1 VRGLLAG
8 RPRLLVAAPVALLVV
23 IVGMA
28 LYLLTPRTTGV
39 DGDWSAKAMDGRVV
53 ASRALVSGDHTALD
67 LRSGKTVTLGSV
79 TGGTPFVADDRLIIA
94 SGGRL
99 DSARLDATA
108 RWTWHSPA
116 GTTATPLAAARGS
129 TVVLVC
135 PSMGVCQLVGLNGQ
149 GRKDWQS
156 DGAARRATTAGTTS
170 GTTGGKAPHDG
181 SLPRVDAMAVPGGG
195 VVVTDPVSGR
205 STLQPGRSFL
215 AVPDGPLVT
224 ELVQD
229 GRCVVSVFASADA
242 LWTRVLDA
250 CPPTQP
256 GLAADDGS
264 VTLTWPTRVERID
277 LATGKILPASKA
289 GDATPDGGDVVA
301 RAAGLTAIAS
311 RKTLHTNPFRWGAQ
325 VTVVQLRDSTTG
337 DVRAQVVSDEP
348 LSVLRLDK
356 ASVVVR
362 DGDEVIRYTFDDR
375 G

>member
-1 VRGLLAG
+1 MG
-8 RPRLLVAAPVALLVV
+8 RRRVLVAAPVAFLVV
-23 IVGMA
+23 IVGIA

-39 DGDWSAKAMDGRVV
+39 DGDWSAKATDGRVV

-94 SGGRL
+94 SGARL

-129 TVVLVC
+129 TLVLVC
-135 PSMGVCQLVGLNGQ
+135 PATGVCQLVGLNAQ
-149 GRKDWQS
+149 GRQDWQS
-156 DGAARRATTAGTTS
+156 DGAARRGTTS

-215 AVPDGPLVT
+215 AIPDGPLVT

-229 GRCVVSVFASADA
+229 GHCVVSVFASADP
-242 LWTRVLDA
+242 LWTRVLDT

-256 GLAADDGS
+256 DLAADDGS
-264 VTLTWPTRVERID
+264 VTLTWPTGVERID
-277 LATGKILPASKA
+277 LATGKIQPASKA

-301 RAAGLTAIAS
+301 RAAGVTAIAS

-337 DVRAQVVSDEP
+337 DVRAQVVSDQP

-362 DGDEVIRYTFDDR
+362 DSGEVIRYTFDDR